1 MSFPHSSDSDT
12 EAYDDALPPKTDQH
26 HRLTTYNRNCDELP
40 ESDLRAPSELPES
53 SQSESSLRAP
63 RERPE
68 RSLDA
73 SKEPFIKTKAFN
85 RLWTD
90 VKKNLLLTIKWLE
103 CAGF

>member
-1 MSFPHSSDSDT
+1 MFVGP
-12 EAYDDALPPKTDQH
+12 EILYWIPKYILMRGD
-26 HRLTTYNRNCDELP
+26 NRNCDELP

-53 SQSESSLRAP
+53 SQSESSLRGP

-85 RLWTD
+85 RLRTD

-103 CAGF
+103 SAGF

>member
-1 MSFPHSSDSDT
+1 M
-12 EAYDDALPPKTDQH
+12 LKN
-26 HRLTTYNRNCDELP
+26 NRNCDELP